1 MKRLKVLI
9 ALFVLVVV
17 AFGQSVN
24 VDRLE
29 RKAKRGNAEAQT
41 ELGSCYYAGIGV
53 AQSYKAAAYWLEK
66 AAVQGNPSAQH
77 ILGCMYFQGEGVAKD
92 RAKAVEWCTK
102 AAEQGHDQAQYV
114 LGYWAYTGALGKKDY
129 TTAAYWLHKSAEQG
143 YAPAQYYYG
152 QLYYWGNGV
161 AKDRET
167 VARWWRKAAEQGY
180 ADAQN
185 DLGECYFYGDGV
197 EENDAEAVAW
207 WRKAG
212 SQGHAKAIFHLGEAY
227 EDGWGGLEKSFVKA
241 MNCYMQAADKGSD
254 IACLTVG
261 GMFEYGENIKQNIGL
276 AIKYYEMLLR
286 LPDSAAETTSI
297 FKEIGRNRMAAI
309 YGLGKGD
316 VKRDV
321 HKAYELLKDH
331 LDSDTE
337 AQLILGES
345 YYQEGTSEAYSQA
358 VKYLERAS
366 KSNAKDTAGAACFS
380 LSKCYRFGRGVP
392 QDIAKADALQKEAME
407 KGWDEAK
414 SLDDLLKGLR

>member
-1 MKRLKVLI
+1 MKRLNVLF
-9 ALFVLVVV
+9 AMLVLVAMA
-17 AFGQSVN
+17 AFGQN
-24 VDRLE
+24 IQRLE
-29 RKAKRGNAEAQT
+29 RKARKGNAEAQT
-41 ELGSCYYAGIGV
+41 ELGSYYYMGQGV
-53 AQSYKAAAYWLEK
+53 SQDYEKAAYWLEL
-66 AAVQGNPSAQH
+66 AATQENPSAQH
-77 ILGCMYFQGEGVAKD
+77 ILGCMYSQGQGVVKD
-92 RAKAVEWCTK
+92 MDTAVKWCEK
-102 AAEQGHDQAQYV
+102 AAKQGHSQAQYV
-114 LGYWAYTGALGKKDY
+114 LGLWAYKGAGIKQDY
-129 TTAAYWLHKSAEQG
+129 ATAAYWLHLSAEQG

-152 QLYYWGNGV
+152 ELYYWGNGV

-286 LPDSAAETTSI
+286 LPDGAAETTPI
-297 FKEIGRNRMAAI
+297 FKEVGRNRLAAI

-316 VKRDV
+316 VKRDIP
-321 HKAYELLKDH
+321 KAYELLKDH

-345 YYQEGTSEAYSQA
+345 YYQEGNYVQA

-366 KSNAKDTAGAACFS
+366 KSNAKDTSGAACFS
-380 LSKCYRFGRGVP
+380 LSKCYRFGRGVS
-392 QDIAKADALQKEAME
+392 QDIAKADALQKEALE

-414 SLDDLLKGLR
+414 SLDDLLKNMR

>member
-53 AQSYKAAAYWLEK
+53 AQSYKTAAYWLEK

-286 LPDSAAETTSI
+286 LPDGAAETTPI
-297 FKEIGRNRMAAI
+297 FKEVGRNRLAAI
-309 YGLGKGD
+309 YGLGKGN
-316 VKRDV
+316 VKRDIP
-321 HKAYELLKDH
+321 KAYELLKDH

-345 YYQEGTSEAYSQA
+345 YYQEGNYVQA

-366 KSNAKDTAGAACFS
+366 KSNAKDTSGAACFS
-380 LSKCYRFGRGVP
+380 LSKCYRFGRGVS
-392 QDIAKADALQKEAME
+392 QDIAKADALQKEALE

-414 SLDDLLKGLR
+414 SLDDLLKNMR

>member
-1 MKRLKVLI
+1 MKRLNVLLCLLLI
-9 ALFVLVVV
+9 VSAVW
-17 AFGQSVN
+17 GQN
-24 VDRLE
+24 IRKLE
-29 RKAKRGNAEAQT
+29 RRANKGNVEAQYD
-41 ELGSCYYAGIGV
+41 LGVCYSKGTGV
-53 AQSYKAAAYWLEK
+53 TQDYEKAAYWYMK
-66 AAVQGNPSAQH
+66 AAEQGDAHAQFN
-77 ILGCMYFQGEGVAKD
+77 LALCYEDGQGVAKD

-212 SQGHAKAIFHLGEAY
+212 LQGHAKAIFHLGEAY

-286 LPDSAAETTSI
+286 LPDGAAETTPI
-297 FKEIGRNRMAAI
+297 FKEVGRNRLAAI

-316 VKRDV
+316 VKRDIP
-321 HKAYELLKDH
+321 KAYELLKDH

-345 YYQEGTSEAYSQA
+345 YYQEGNYVQA

-366 KSNAKDTAGAACFS
+366 KSNAKDTSGAACFS
-380 LSKCYRFGRGVP
+380 LSKCYRFGRGVS
-392 QDIAKADALQKEAME
+392 QDIAKADALQKEALE

-414 SLDDLLKGLR
+414 SLDDLLKNMR